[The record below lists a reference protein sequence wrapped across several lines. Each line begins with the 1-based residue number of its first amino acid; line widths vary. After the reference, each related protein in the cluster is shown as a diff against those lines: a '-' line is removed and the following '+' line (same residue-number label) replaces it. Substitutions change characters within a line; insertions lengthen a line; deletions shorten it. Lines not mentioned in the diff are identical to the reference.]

1 LSDFSEGETVRYWE
15 KSGGWR
21 FGLFVRTIESRTG
34 KDGLKK
40 PNRGLVK
47 HGNDE
52 VEVPLQ
58 ELKRWASK

>member
-1 LSDFSEGETVRYWE
+1 LSNFSEGETVRYWA

-21 FGLFVRTIESRTG
+21 FGHFVRVIESRTG

-47 HGNDE
+47 HGSSE
-52 VEVPLQ
+52 VEVPLK
-58 ELKRWASK
+58 ELQSWGSK